1 MRRRPF
7 EFCYGYSMKILVLSL
22 ALAVAVAIPALADDD
37 KDKLTAAERRERT
50 EIWLETQKRRNA
62 ARVDRLIGSDTYTRA
77 LERRQRA
84 KPKRDYRR
92 SAYPELWRELERLD
106 YETKQARERAERK
119 TRQEAGWAAS
129 RERIR
134 AAMRRSKRAR
144 YGPPTN
150 DSSQP

>member
-1 MRRRPF
+1 
-7 EFCYGYSMKILVLSL
+7 MKILVVSL
-22 ALAVAVAIPALADDD
+22 VLAVAVAMPALADDD

-50 EIWLETQKRRNA
+50 ELWLETQKRRNA
-62 ARVDRLIGSDTYTRA
+62 ARVDRFTGSDTYTRA

-106 YETKQARERAERK
+106 SESKQARERAERK
-119 TRQEAGWAAS
+119 ARQDAEWAAS

-134 AAMRRSKRAR
+134 TAMRRSKRAR
-144 YGPPTN
+144 YASPPN
-150 DSSQP
+150 DSSQR

>member
-1 MRRRPF
+1 
-7 EFCYGYSMKILVLSL
+7 MKILVFSV
-22 ALAVAVAIPALADDD
+22 ALAVAVAMPALALAGDD

-50 EIWLETQKRRNA
+50 ELWLETQKRRNA
-62 ARVDRLIGSDTYTRA
+62 ASVDRLIGSDTYTRA

-134 AAMRRSKRAR
+134 AALRRSKRAR
-144 YGPPTN
+144 YVPPPK
-150 DSSQP
+150 DSSPR